1 MTKRIILAISVL
13 LMVSSVNAQFAM
25 HTTHQS
31 SIITYHSGV
40 SCNSMTSQ
48 SLHSGTDHMAT
59 GSRYTSDVPEV
70 GAATP
75 TPMYNDNFD
84 GPATAPGGPRRA
96 APGED
101 EEGYDPDNIQ
111 FGDLADGTWFLL
123 LLAALSAAV
132 VSLRR
137 QRALSV
143 QLTQSSL
150 PD

>member
-1 MTKRIILAISVL
+1 
-13 LMVSSVNAQFAM
+13 MVSSVNAQFAM

-31 SIITYHSGV
+31 SVVTYHSGV
-40 SCNSMTSQ
+40 SCNSMTFLP
-48 SLHSGTDHMAT
+48 LHSGTDHMAT
-59 GSRYTSDVPEV
+59 GSRYASDVPEV

-84 GPATAPGGPRRA
+84 VPATAPGGPRRVGPA
-96 APGED
+96 ED
-101 EEGYDPDNIQ
+101 DDEYDPDNTR

-123 LLAALSAAV
+123 MLAALSAAV

-137 QRALSV
+137 KRAMSV

>member
-59 GSRYTSDVPEV
+59 GSRYTSDVPAV
-70 GAATP
+70 GATSP
-75 TPMYNDNFD
+75 MPMYNDYLA
-84 GPATAPGGPRRA
+84 GPAAAPVGPRRA
-96 APGED
+96 GPAED
-101 EEGYDPDNIQ
+101 DDEYDPDNTQ

-123 LLAALSAAV
+123 MLAALSAAV

-137 QRALSV
+137 QRAMSV

>member
-75 TPMYNDNFD
+75 TPMYNDYLA
-84 GPATAPGGPRRA
+84 GPAAAPVGPRRA
-96 APGED
+96 GPAED
-101 EEGYDPDNIQ
+101 DDEYDPDNTQ

-123 LLAALSAAV
+123 MLAALSAAV

-137 QRALSV
+137 NRAMSV

>member
-31 SIITYHSGV
+31 SIVTYHSGV

-75 TPMYNDNFD
+75 TPMYNDYLA
-84 GPATAPGGPRRA
+84 GPAAAPVGPRRA
-96 APGED
+96 GPAED
-101 EEGYDPDNIQ
+101 GDDYDPDNTQ

-123 LLAALSAAV
+123 MLAALSAAV
-132 VSLRR
+132 VALRR
-137 QRALSV
+137 KRAMSV
-143 QLTQSSL
+143 PQPQSPL